1 MGRTEMKQMAYKKQ
15 GQVFSLAEDNR
26 PLPGCTI
33 SRRIYEDDSLY
44 ILLFS
49 LGKGTDISDTSYGAS
64 HFFFALTGTVRI
76 RQQGE
81 RVLRQGDAWVSLP
94 KVPLSVE
101 APEDTVYLEIGLK
114 KEDTAMNEVVNEKG
128 VFQLKDLVPYGE
140 EQIINKGLIENDKVR
155 FAVISLAKGST
166 LPDHAAPRDALLFA
180 LDGEAVFTH
189 EGKDYVF
196 KAGDNF
202 AMRKGDRHHIQAATN
217 FKFAL
222 LLTEPEA

>member
-1 MGRTEMKQMAYKKQ
+1 MKLSESIRKALIQQINVEFHSAWLYRSISQDMKHR
-15 GQVFSLAEDNR
+15 N
-26 PLPGCTI
+26 LPGYAKWLDKQ
-33 SRRIYEDDSLY
+33 YEEE
-44 ILLFS
+44 
-49 LGKGTDISDTSYGAS
+49 
-64 HFFFALTGTVRI
+64 
-76 RQQGE
+76 RQHGF
-81 RVLRQGDAWVSLP
+81 
-94 KVPLSVE
+94 
-101 APEDTVYLEIGLK
+101 K
-114 KEDTAMNEVVNEKG
+114 KEDTTMNEVVNEKG

-202 AMRKGDRHHIQAATN
+202 AMKKGDRHHIKATTN

>member
-1 MGRTEMKQMAYKKQ
+1 MVRTEMKQMAYKKQ
-15 GQVFSLAEDNR
+15 GQVFSLVHDNR

-49 LGKGTDISDTSYGAS
+49 LGKGTDISDTAYGQS
-64 HFFFALTGTVRI
+64 HFFYGLSGTAMIRQGEEQALT
-76 RQQGE
+76 E
-81 RVLRQGDAWVSLP
+81 GDAFISKPL
-94 KVPLSVE
+94 VPLSVS

-114 KEDTAMNEVVNEKG
+114 KEDKTMNTVINEKG

-155 FAVISLAKGST
+155 FAVISLAKDST

-202 AMRKGDRHHIQAATN
+202 AMKKGDRHHLKATTN

>member
-1 MGRTEMKQMAYKKQ
+1 
-15 GQVFSLAEDNR
+15 
-26 PLPGCTI
+26 
-33 SRRIYEDDSLY
+33 
-44 ILLFS
+44 
-49 LGKGTDISDTSYGAS
+49 
-64 HFFFALTGTVRI
+64 
-76 RQQGE
+76 
-81 RVLRQGDAWVSLP
+81 
-94 KVPLSVE
+94 
-101 APEDTVYLEIGLK
+101 
-114 KEDTAMNEVVNEKG
+114 MNEVVNEKG

-222 LLTEPEA
+222 LLTEPEYTVLILPLRPFVPGYYETFFLILVEIFDGLDQVIYPTTDIGLCNSFCTTAADKHYALCIESKPRN